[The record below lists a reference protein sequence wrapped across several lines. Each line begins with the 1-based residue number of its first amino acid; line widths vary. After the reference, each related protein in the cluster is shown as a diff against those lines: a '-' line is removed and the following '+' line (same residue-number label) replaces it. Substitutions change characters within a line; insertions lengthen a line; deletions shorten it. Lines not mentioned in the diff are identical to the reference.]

1 MLFRRVDM
9 KRRELLGLC
18 GGALLSV
25 PGRAAAKDS
34 RELVSTPE
42 KRAQYLK
49 RMLRLLC
56 TDIGPRPAGS
66 KGCEEGARII
76 QRELEPALPVVAL
89 DTFPMTKWEPAG
101 EPELRVGG
109 RVLETY
115 VAQNSPATPD
125 GGAHG
130 TLRKRGDG
138 YEVVDEQSGR
148 AGARINISQYGS
160 RPASSLFTGEDQIA
174 RFSVGRRDAGFL
186 EQAAR
191 EKLPVSAKAQV
202 RWIPGATTSNVV
214 GTLPGA
220 SKDEILMVA
229 HADTQYNTPGANDNT
244 ASMIAMLMVAHAM
257 SGKLPRRTM
266 TFLASTGEEIN
277 FIGAK
282 HYASVRRDKGTLGDI
297 KVCVNLDSL
306 TYGPNLQITT
316 TDALLEKLI
325 LDVHHN
331 LGIRSDPKVFHRD
344 DPMDSAPFR
353 AGGART
359 VHLNSRGQDDR
370 TLPLY
375 HRPEDRAETVD
386 PALIED
392 SFRILVAL
400 EERLQTVRISEP

>member
-1 MLFRRVDM
+1 M

-18 GGALLSV
+18 GGALLQV
-25 PGRAAAKDS
+25 PGRAAAKNS
-34 RELVSTPE
+34 RELVGTPE
-42 KRAQYLK
+42 KRAEYLK
-49 RMLRLLC
+49 RMLRVLC

-66 KGCEEGARII
+66 KGCEAGARII
-76 QRELEPALPVVAL
+76 QRELELALPVVAL
-89 DTFPMTKWEPAG
+89 DTFPLTKWELVG

-115 VAQNSPATPD
+115 VAQNSPRTPD

-130 TLRKRGDG
+130 TLRQSGDS
-138 YEVVDEQSGR
+138 YELVDEQSGR
-148 AGARINISQYGS
+148 VGERINISQYGR
-160 RPASSLFTGEDQIA
+160 RPASTLFTGEDQIA
-174 RFSVGRRDAGFL
+174 CFSVGKQDAAFL
-186 EQAAR
+186 DQAVR
-191 EKLPVSAKAQV
+191 EKLPVRAKAEV
-202 RWIPGATTSNVV
+202 RWIPDATTSNVV
-214 GTLPGA
+214 GMLPGA
-220 SKDEILMVA
+220 SKDEMLMVA
-229 HADTQYNTPGANDNT
+229 HLDTQYNTPGANDNT

-257 SGKLPRRTM
+257 SGKSPQRTM
-266 TFLASTGEEIN
+266 SFLASTGEEVY
-277 FIGAK
+277 FLGAK
-282 HYASVRRDKGTLGDI
+282 HYASVRKDKGTLGNI

-316 TDALLEKLI
+316 TDGLLEKLI
-325 LDVHHN
+325 LDAHRD
-331 LGIRSDPKVFHRD
+331 LGIRSNPKVFHRD
-344 DPMDSAPFR
+344 DTMDSAPFR

-400 EERLQTVRISEP
+400 EERLQTVRFSEP